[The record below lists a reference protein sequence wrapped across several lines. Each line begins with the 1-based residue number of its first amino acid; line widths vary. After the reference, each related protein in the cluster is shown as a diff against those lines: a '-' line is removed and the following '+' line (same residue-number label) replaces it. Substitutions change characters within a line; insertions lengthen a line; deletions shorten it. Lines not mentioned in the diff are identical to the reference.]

1 MKILGVGTRI
11 KNRMWSTYYRSQ
23 LEYVGRNVQFGGTHI
38 TIQGGKRKVGKGIS
52 LGDHCTIY
60 DYCQLVSDDFDES
73 CGITIGNNC
82 HFNYNCYLCGTGG
95 VIIGNHCLFGP
106 GVKIIP
112 TNHMIE
118 DIYTNIIDQGRENG
132 VVTIEDNVWVG
143 AGAIILLNV
152 RIKTGAVISAGAVV
166 TRDVEENTV
175 VGGVPATFIKIRGK
189 SQENVESW

>member
-1 MKILGVGTRI
+1 MKILEVGARI
-11 KNRMWSTYYRSQ
+11 KNRIWSTYYRSQ

-60 DYCQLVSDDFDES
+60 DYCQLVSDDYDES

-95 VIIGNHCLFGP
+95 LIIGNQCLFGP

-112 TNHMIE
+112 TNHRIE
-118 DIYTNIIDQGRENG
+118 DIHTNIIDQGRENG
-132 VVTIEDNVWVG
+132 VVTIEDNVWIG
-143 AGAIILLNV
+143 AGAIILLSV

-166 TRDVEENTV
+166 TKDVEENTV
-175 VGGVPATFIKIRGK
+175 VGGLAANFIKKRGK
-189 SQENVESW
+189 SREDTGTR